1 MNNIIF
7 IGMPAVGKSTIGVVA
22 AKYLGYNFID
32 TDLLIQKKEK
42 RLLRE
47 IIAREGLEGFLKI
60 EDRINAEVQ
69 AKRSV
74 IAPGG
79 SVIYCENAM
88 KHYKEI
94 GTVVYLKASYETI
107 SKRLGNAERRGVVL
121 KENQTLEDLYN
132 ERTALFEKY
141 ADVTICED
149 GLDLEETFELVF
161 TTLQNGKYVTD

>member
-22 AKYLGYNFID
+22 AKHLGYNFID

-69 AKRSV
+69 AKR
-74 IAPGG
+74 
-79 SVIYCENAM
+79 C
-88 KHYKEI
+88 
-94 GTVVYLKASYETI
+94 
-107 SKRLGNAERRGVVL
+107 
-121 KENQTLEDLYN
+121 LYSWWN
-132 ERTALFEKY
+132 
-141 ADVTICED
+141 V
-149 GLDLEETFELVF
+149 
-161 TTLQNGKYVTD
+161 

>member
-1 MNNIIF
+1 M
-7 IGMPAVGKSTIGVVA
+7 
-22 AKYLGYNFID
+22 
-32 TDLLIQKKEK
+32 
-42 RLLRE
+42 
-47 IIAREGLEGFLKI
+47 
-60 EDRINAEVQ
+60 
-69 AKRSV
+69 

-79 SVIYCENAM
+79 SVVYCENAM